1 MTAAA
6 LLHAASQRLA
16 AAGIET
22 AHLDAEV
29 LLAHVLGLGRAALYA
44 HLETPVAADAAA
56 RFDALLA
63 RRLRREPIAYLT
75 GEQEFWSLPF
85 AVTPD
90 VLIPRPETEMLVE
103 VGLTL
108 LRAPLAQRSGAGA
121 GIPTRPQV
129 LDIGTGSG
137 CVAVAVARELPD
149 VRVTAVDISPA
160 ALVAARGNAERHG
173 VAARVTFIESDL
185 YAALPAGATF
195 DVILANPPYLAPG
208 DAVSPEVAFEPQSA
222 LLAGADG
229 LDVIRRLIAG
239 AAAHLHPGGW
249 LLMELGAGQA
259 EAVRTLVAAA
269 GLTATRIAPDLAG
282 IPRLLVAQRPGTAT
296 GG

>member
-1 MTAAA
+1 MTVAA
-6 LLHAASQRLA
+6 LLGAACDRLT

-22 AHLDAEV
+22 ARLDAEV

-44 HLETPVAADAAA
+44 HLEAPVAADAAA
-56 RFDALLA
+56 RCDALLG
-63 RRLRREPIAYLT
+63 RRARREPVAYLI

-90 VLIPRPETEMLVE
+90 VLIPRPETELLVE
-103 VGLTL
+103 RGLAMVRSP
-108 LRAPLAQRSGAGA
+108 RAPGEGMPHPA
-121 GIPTRPQV
+121 I

-137 CVAVAVARELPD
+137 CVAVAVAHELPD
-149 VRVTAVDISPA
+149 ARVTAVDISAA
-160 ALVAARGNAERHG
+160 ALAVARRNAERHG
-173 VAARVTFIESDL
+173 VAARIAFIESDV

-195 DVILANPPYLAPG
+195 DLILANPPYLAPG
-208 DAVSPEVAFEPQSA
+208 DVVSPEVAFEPQSA

-239 AAAHLHPGGW
+239 AAAHLRPGGR

-259 EAVRTLVAAA
+259 DAVLALAAAA
-269 GLTATRIAPDLAG
+269 GLTAARVEPDLAG
-282 IPRLLVAQRPGTAT
+282 IPRLLVAQPPGSGR